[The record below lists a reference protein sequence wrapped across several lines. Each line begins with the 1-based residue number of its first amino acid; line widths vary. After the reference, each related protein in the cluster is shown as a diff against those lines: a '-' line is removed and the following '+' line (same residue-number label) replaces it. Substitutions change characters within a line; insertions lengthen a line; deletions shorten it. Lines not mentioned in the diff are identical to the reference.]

1 MALLS
6 PGLARTGVRRSV
18 WRAAQV
24 LAFTSAL
31 LLGVKSQLAAQAAR
45 ASEYHVKAVFL
56 FNFAQFVDW
65 PADAFP
71 DPQAPLVI
79 GILGD
84 DPFDGFLDETVRGER
99 LGGRSFE
106 IRRFQ
111 RVDEIKTCHLLFISQ
126 SEGDHVEEIL
136 ASLRHRPILTVSD
149 DEGFAA
155 RGGMIH
161 FVTDKNRIRLKID
174 LRAVQSA
181 NLTISSKLLRVAE
194 IVTPTAR

>member
-6 PGLARTGVRRSV
+6 PRRARTLGRCGV
-18 WRAAQV
+18 WAIRAF
-24 LAFTSAL
+24 AFTSAL
-31 LLGVKSQLAAQAAR
+31 LLGGKSHLAAQAAR
-45 ASEYHVKAVFL
+45 ASEYQVKAVFL

-65 PADAFP
+65 PPTAFP
-71 DPQAPLVI
+71 DSQAPLVI

-84 DPFDGFLDETVRGER
+84 DPFGPFLDETVRGEH
-99 LGGRSFE
+99 LGGRPFE
-106 IRRFQ
+106 VRRFQ

-126 SEGDHVEEIL
+126 SERTRLEEVL
-136 ASLRHRPILTVSD
+136 ASLKNRPIVTVSD
-149 DEGFAA
+149 VEGFAA

-161 FVTDKNRIRLKID
+161 FVTDKNRIRLRID

-194 IVTPTAR
+194 IVAPTGS